1 MGEPE
6 PQKSEVRGQPPSP
19 LLEPQGFRLRRN
31 CGVTSRRAKEVSG
44 QSEEESELLDFNVLN
59 GFYDFYDFYGFY
71 DFYDF
76 YDFNGFYDSI

>member
-1 MGEPE
+1 LRNSGIEELGEPE

-44 QSEEESELLDFNVLN
+44 QSEEESENLDLNDFNNLK
-59 GFYDFYDFYGFY
+59 GFYDFYVL
-71 DFYDF
+71 
-76 YDFNGFYDSI
+76 